1 MFKALFLALILLQ
14 GCSSLTS
21 QPVSAT
27 TEGTQT
33 MSQLL
38 LNQQWQ
44 LTGYLTP
51 QDMQAPLAKHLA
63 TIEFATKKL
72 SGSTGCNQYFA
83 SYQHT
88 EPNALQ
94 ISQPGST
101 MMACFGGVMQQE
113 QQYLTNLAKIRYFK
127 VDHEQLQLLDKQ
139 QQTLLIFKLAPTLS
153 LQDTHWQMTGIN
165 NGKGGL
171 VSSAFTK
178 KAHLLFTNEKLQGK
192 TGCNTLFAAYQIDG
206 NKLSISTVG
215 STRMRCTESA
225 LMLQEQQ
232 IIQALAKV
240 DHFEIRNQQLRL
252 LSAQGALLLSLKQR

>member
-1 MFKALFLALILLQ
+1 MFKALFLTLILLQ
-14 GCSSLTS
+14 GCSLTS
-21 QPVSAT
+21 QPASAT

-33 MSQLL
+33 ISQML

-51 QDMQAPLAKHLA
+51 QGMQAPLTKHLA
-63 TIEFATKKL
+63 SIEFATKKL

-88 EPNALQ
+88 EPNILQ
-94 ISQPGST
+94 ISQAGST
-101 MMACFGGVMQQE
+101 MMACPGEIMQQE
-113 QQYLTNLAKIRYFK
+113 QQYLTNLAKTRYFK
-127 VDHEQLQLLDKQ
+127 IDHEQLQLLDEQ
-139 QQTLLIFKLAPTLS
+139 QQALLTFKLAPTIS
-153 LQDTHWQMTGIN
+153 LQDTHWQMTSIN
-165 NGKGGL
+165 NGKGGV

-178 KAHLLFTNEKLQGK
+178 KAHLLFTNGKLQGK
-192 TGCNTLFAAYQIDG
+192 TGCNTLFATYQVDA

-215 STRMRCTESA
+215 STRMRCPESA

-232 IIQALAKV
+232 ITQALAKV

-252 LSAQGALLLSLKQR
+252 LSAQGSLLLSLKQQ